1 MGDGGPMLAVGK
13 QFYCVSLR
21 VLQDWCVPVPHS
33 LFFRI
38 CLLVPFW
45 GMVLVSCRPEPVAS
59 TKQEAAAG
67 PSAPQ
72 PRALTP
78 AEERLQREEESK
90 REAVATYP
98 ELGVAGTAVNREY
111 VRRYKL
117 YRSVNPAF
125 FDEPNWPK
133 RLAEMLAQDLGLD
146 PRR

>member
-1 MGDGGPMLAVGK
+1 MGDGRPIKAVGK
-13 QFYCVSLR
+13 QFYCVLLLA
-21 VLQDWCVPVPHS
+21 LQDWGVPFAHC

-38 CLLVPFW
+38 GLLVPFW
-45 GMVLVSCRPEPVAS
+45 GMVLASCRPAPVAP
-59 TKQEAAAG
+59 TKPEASPG
-67 PSAPQ
+67 PSAP
-72 PRALTP
+72 RARTLTP
-78 AEERLQREEESK
+78 AEEHLEREEASK

-125 FDEPNWPK
+125 FEEPNWPK